1 MVTCK
6 KKNVQLYEN
15 VDKQKC
21 LDNQKWIYFKLVN
34 AILYIVKYISVPTN
48 FNSILSGV
56 IRNGGVEPNI
66 IPDETE
72 LEFFLRAPS
81 EAELEVLKKK
91 VIDCIN
97 GAALCTGCQVDS
109 CQSFI

>member
-1 MVTCK
+1 MDIFEISEC
-6 KKNVQLYEN
+6 N
-15 VDKQKC
+15 
-21 LDNQKWIYFKLVN
+21 IAPF
-34 AILYIVKYISVPTN
+34 IVKYISAPTN
-48 FNSILSGV
+48 FNSILLGV